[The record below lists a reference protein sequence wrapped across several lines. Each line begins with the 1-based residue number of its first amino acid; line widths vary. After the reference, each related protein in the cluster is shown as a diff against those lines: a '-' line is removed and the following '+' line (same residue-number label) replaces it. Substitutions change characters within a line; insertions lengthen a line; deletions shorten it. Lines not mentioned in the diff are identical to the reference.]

1 MDGGRVLYE
10 LCAAD
15 PALLFSP
22 FCWRTRLALAHKGL
36 TAETRPWRF
45 TETEA
50 LAFSGQGPRGA
61 CKVPVLVDGDRT
73 VSDSWAIAQYLEDA
87 YPEAPSLFGPSL
99 SGTGGAAHVR
109 FVAAWADAV
118 LVPGIARLIVADVA
132 AQLAPE
138 DEAYFRAS
146 REARFKVPLETLCAT
161 REQDVAG
168 FRATL
173 TPLRL
178 VLRGQDWLGGA
189 AADYADYIVA
199 GTLMWPRTVSRFAV
213 LAEDDPIALW
223 FARVRGLFGGMLERA
238 ARV

>member
-1 MDGGRVLYE
+1 MDGRRVLYE

-15 PALLFSP
+15 EALLFSP
-22 FCWRTRLALAHKGL
+22 FCWRIRLALAHKGL

-61 CKVPVLVDGDRT
+61 SKVPVLVDGDRT

-87 YPEAPSLFGPSL
+87 YPDAPSLF
-99 SGTGGAAHVR
+99 GTGGAAHVR

-138 DEAYFRAS
+138 DAAYFRAT
-146 REARFKVPLETLCAT
+146 REAQFKMPLETLCAT

-178 VLRGQDWLGGA
+178 VLRLQDWLGGA
-189 AADYADYIVA
+189 APDHADYIVA
-199 GTLMWPRTVSRFAV
+199 GTLMWPRTISRFAV
-213 LAEDDPIALW
+213 LAEDDPIAFW